1 MLGTDTLAVEVTH
14 ISSNGIWVL
23 IGNDEFVLPYEDFPW
38 FRHATV
44 DQILAVERPT
54 ADHLYWPKLDV
65 DLSVR
70 SIQDPSSFP
79 LMAAQRQPDDGVNQ

>member
-14 ISSNGIWVL
+14 ISSNGIWILV
-23 IGNDEFVLPYEDFPW
+23 GDDELVLPYEDFPW

-44 DQILAVERPT
+44 DQILSVERPT
-54 ADHLYWPKLDV
+54 ADHLYWRKLDV

-70 SIQDPSSFP
+70 SIKDPKSFP
-79 LMAAQRQPDDGVNQ
+79 LVAAPRPSDS